1 VWAEWSAASRGAID
15 PRSERR
21 RLWPIDV
28 SGLPILDLRD
38 PQVCAELGIELT
50 ELTGP
55 RASAQSLAPRAK
67 AHGAQGLIVPSAA
80 REGAWNV
87 VVFPEGF
94 ERLAV
99 GRGRVMRPR
108 PPAS

>member
-1 VWAEWSAASRGAID
+1 M
-15 PRSERR
+15 
-21 RLWPIDV
+21 
-28 SGLPILDLRD
+28 LDLRD
-38 PQVCAELGIELT
+38 ATVRASLDVGLP

-67 AHGAQGLIVPSAA
+67 ALGALGLIVPSAA
-80 REGAWNV
+80 LDGAWNL

-99 GRGRVMRPR
+99 GRGRNMQPR
-108 PPAS
+108 PPDAAISRRASAG